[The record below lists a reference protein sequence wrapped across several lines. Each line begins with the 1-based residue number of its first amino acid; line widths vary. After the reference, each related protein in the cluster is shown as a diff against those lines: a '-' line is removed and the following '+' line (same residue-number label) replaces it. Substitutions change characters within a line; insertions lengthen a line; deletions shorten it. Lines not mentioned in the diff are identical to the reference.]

1 MRKTS
6 LSQTFTLSITLFT
19 LCVVGAVAWF
29 SYQQGESVL
38 IGELQRHGVSLAEN
52 LAYNSEYGL
61 LFDDV
66 EGSKKLVDGVVQDE
80 DVLYA
85 VILTAEGGIIA
96 EKGLYQYA
104 KLERIVQKRFPEFL
118 KWVEEHPPTPP
129 RRGILTPDPAQEGKQ
144 PPTPFDSAQD
154 RPLKGEE
161 HPPTPLKGGVHMTRI
176 YDPESDDDIYDIFA
190 PVFFTP
196 TIPETSD
203 ALEKI
208 KGMLSLGSGTTSE
221 RELLGVVVVGISF
234 DRATLLLKQIQR
246 QIVGLAVFIVVLAII
261 IARFLVKTVSQPIE
275 KLARGTR
282 RIARGELTQEVQI
295 NRPDEIGE
303 LAHSFNFMMHEL
315 RFSRQELELWARTLE
330 QRVQERTY
338 EIQEKNQRLTE
349 LIQDMKRIQEQLVH
363 SAKMASLGQFV
374 AGIAHEINNPVNFI
388 VPNITPLK
396 NYIADIKHLMSHYDT
411 IQDLPPEKQAEIE
424 SIKHNIDFDF
434 LIDDLDNLIK
444 DIEAGAGRI
453 KHIVEDLRNFSR
465 LDEAALKTIN
475 LHESLDTT
483 LNLLGHLYENRITV
497 HKHYGTVPPVE
508 CYAGQLNQVFM
519 NLLANAAQAIDRR
532 GNVWITTSVQNS
544 ERGQEVHI
552 SIRDDGRG
560 IPEDIIPKIFDPFF
574 TTKDVGEGTGL
585 GLSISYGI
593 IEKHYG
599 ELTVTS
605 AVGEGTEFVITIPQ
619 KLSSKLQR
627 GVSSNE

>member
-1 MRKTS
+1 
-6 LSQTFTLSITLFT
+6 
-19 LCVVGAVAWF
+19 
-29 SYQQGESVL
+29 
-38 IGELQRHGVSLAEN
+38 
-52 LAYNSEYGL
+52 
-61 LFDDV
+61 
-66 EGSKKLVDGVVQDE
+66 
-80 DVLYA
+80 
-85 VILTAEGGIIA
+85 
-96 EKGLYQYA
+96 
-104 KLERIVQKRFPEFL
+104 
-118 KWVEEHPPTPP
+118 
-129 RRGILTPDPAQEGKQ
+129 
-144 PPTPFDSAQD
+144 
-154 RPLKGEE
+154 
-161 HPPTPLKGGVHMTRI
+161 MTKI

-196 TIPETSD
+196 TISETSD
-203 ALEKI
+203 VLEKI
-208 KGMLSLGSGTTSE
+208 KGMLFLGSGTTSE

-275 KLARGTR
+275 KLAKGTR

-295 NRPDEIGE
+295 SRPDEIGE

-330 QRVQERTY
+330 QRVQERTH

-349 LIQDMKRIQEQLVH
+349 LIEDMKRIQEQLVH

-424 SIKHNIDFDF
+424 SIKHNIEFDF

-497 HKHYGTVPPVE
+497 YKHYGTVPPVE

-544 ERGQEVHI
+544 ERGPEVYI
-552 SIRDDGRG
+552 SIRDDWRG
-560 IPEDIIPKIFDPFF
+560 IPEDILPKVFDPFF

-605 AVGEGTEFVITIPQ
+605 TVGEGTEFVITIPP